1 MEDFRNI
8 TMVNRNINFEN
19 TLAENHLIKSK
30 NDVLVLVGVLAGCVI
45 VGMAIYYANREYN
58 RAKKYNTARN

>member
-19 TLAENHLIKSK
+19 TLAENNLIKSK
-30 NDVLVLVGVLAGCVI
+30 NDILVAVGLLAGCVI
-45 VGMAIYYANREYN
+45 LGMSIYYANRVYN
-58 RAKKYNTARN
+58 RNKTS